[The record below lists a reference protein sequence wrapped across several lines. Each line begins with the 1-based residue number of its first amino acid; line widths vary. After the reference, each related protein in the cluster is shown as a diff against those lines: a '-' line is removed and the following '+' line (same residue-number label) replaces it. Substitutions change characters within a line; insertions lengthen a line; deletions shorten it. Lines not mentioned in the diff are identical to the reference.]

1 MFFTTDFCFQCR
13 DTLFKFWRLESVVNF
28 CYHVSL
34 LLPTLIENDK
44 VYNTTLFFS
53 CFYLSGSLLAAESPE
68 VLLRIG
74 GKDFT
79 KQEFEYYCKYY
90 VAGNCRTESVQNVF
104 DDFLFQKLKS
114 ADMRRTGCDTLPTF
128 RQYCKVMQG
137 ELLKNVMLDKEQE
150 EHICQDLYRQS
161 VERLSKNGWVKIE
174 QITIRLA
181 QNATKQEEYA
191 ARNRMD
197 SIYTALKEGAAFS
210 TYSHQVDG
218 GIWVPVVE
226 LLQEFTDQIASFS
239 KGDFRNHFFSI
250 GYSYRKAD

>member
-1 MFFTTDFCFQCR
+1 
-13 DTLFKFWRLESVVNF
+13 
-28 CYHVSL
+28 
-34 LLPTLIENDK
+34 
-44 VYNTTLFFS
+44 
-53 CFYLSGSLLAAESPE
+53 
-68 VLLRIG
+68 
-74 GKDFT
+74 
-79 KQEFEYYCKYY
+79 
-90 VAGNCRTESVQNVF
+90 
-104 DDFLFQKLKS
+104 
-114 ADMRRTGCDTLPTF
+114 MRRTGCDTLPTF

-239 KGDFRNHFFSI
+239 KGDFSKPFFLHWVFIS
-250 GYSYRKAD
+250 